1 METWGNFVVSWNP
14 WSCQRRSAIDIST
27 ILLAVKTIIPL
38 KYYFITICRA
48 SKTVCKSQFKNL
60 VFELFYLIY
69 CYNLAIIGNY
79 FNLPQNNVAPCK
91 VSYSLNWIFFFFFF
105 FFLIDQESSVS
116 LILLSGQFQ
125 WGKICSLRV
134 FWKSLLKETCNWVC
148 IIFPQITEKIPTKD
162 IFHWLELITE
172 IPCFLQIFSVRKT
185 TT

>member
-79 FNLPQNNVAPCK
+79 FNLPQK
-91 VSYSLNWIFFFFFF
+91 KFF

-162 IFHWLELITE
+162 IFHGLELITE

>member
-79 FNLPQNNVAPCK
+79 FNLPQK
-91 VSYSLNWIFFFFFF
+91 KFF